1 MSENTIVILAENNDE
16 QTLKTTKRTFENN
29 DNRVIIE
36 EYPRAKSIRG
46 YPADVVIL
54 LDSISKEDI
63 NKTIKP
69 MVSVND
75 GQIIDLSN

>member
-1 MSENTIVILAENNDE
+1 MSENTIVIVAENNDE
-16 QTLKTTKRTFENN
+16 QTLKTTKRTFKNN

-36 EYPRAKSIRG
+36 EYPRPKAIRG

-54 LDSISKEDI
+54 LDNISKENI